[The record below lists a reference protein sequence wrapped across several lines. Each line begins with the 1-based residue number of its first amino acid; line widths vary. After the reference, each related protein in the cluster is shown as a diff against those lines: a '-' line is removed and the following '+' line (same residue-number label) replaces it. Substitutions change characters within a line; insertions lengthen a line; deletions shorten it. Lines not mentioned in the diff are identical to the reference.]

1 MSPARRLIAY
11 MGRYRRS
18 FLIGFAC
25 VVTGSAISLAGP
37 WVLKYAIDDL
47 DGGVTAEKVRLYA
60 VVLLLLAATGG
71 LFRFLTRRII
81 VGASRDF
88 EYDLRNDFFAALQR
102 QHPGYFQQ
110 HRTGDLMS
118 RATNDLSAVR
128 MMIGPAVMYTSST
141 MLTFVIAIALMLSI
155 DAKLTLIA
163 LVPLPLV
170 SVVVRYFGA
179 AIHHRFEKIQE
190 QFSEISAVTQESLA
204 GVRVVRAYR
213 QESAEIERFRG
224 ANDEYVRRNRALIRQ
239 QRADAHQQPHARVV
253 GPLQPDQGPVTRA
266 WGC

>member
-1 MSPARRLIAY
+1 MSPARRLLAY
-11 MGRYRRS
+11 MRRYRRS
-18 FLIGFAC
+18 FLLGFTC
-25 VVTGSAISLAGP
+25 VVASSAISLTGP

-47 DGGVTAEKVRLYA
+47 NSGVTAQKVRLYA

-71 LFRFLTRRII
+71 LFRFLMRRII

-141 MLTFVIAIALMLSI
+141 ALTFVIAIALMISI
-155 DAKLTLIA
+155 N
-163 LVPLPLV
+163 P
-170 SVVVRYFGA
+170 
-179 AIHHRFEKIQE
+179 
-190 QFSEISAVTQESLA
+190 
-204 GVRVVRAYR
+204 
-213 QESAEIERFRG
+213 
-224 ANDEYVRRNRALIRQ
+224 
-239 QRADAHQQPHARVV
+239 
-253 GPLQPDQGPVTRA
+253 
-266 WGC
+266 

>member
-1 MSPARRLIAY
+1 
-11 MGRYRRS
+11 MGRYRRA
-18 FLIGFAC
+18 FLVGLLC
-25 VVTGSAISLAGP
+25 VVASSSIALTGP

-47 DGGVTAEKVRLYA
+47 NRGVTSAKVQLYA
-60 VVLLLLAATGG
+60 SVLLLLAAIGG
-71 LFRFLTRRII
+71 LFRFLMRRII

-88 EYDLRNDFFAALQR
+88 EYGLRNDFFAALQR
-102 QHPGYFQQ
+102 QHAGFFQQ

-141 MLTFVIAIALMLSI
+141 ALTFVIAIALMLSI
-155 DAKLTLIA
+155 DVTLTLIA
-163 LVPLPLV
+163 LIPLPLV

-190 QFSEISAVTQESLA
+190 QFSDISAVTQESLA

-213 QESAEIERFRG
+213 QEPAEIERFRR
-224 ANDEYVRRNRALIRQ
+224 ANE
-239 QRADAHQQPHARVV
+239 
-253 GPLQPDQGPVTRA
+253 
-266 WGC
+266 